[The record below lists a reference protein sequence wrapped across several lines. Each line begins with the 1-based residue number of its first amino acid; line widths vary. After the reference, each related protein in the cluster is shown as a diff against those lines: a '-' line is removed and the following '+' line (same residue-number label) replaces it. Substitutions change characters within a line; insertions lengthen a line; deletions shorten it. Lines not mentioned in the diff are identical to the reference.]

1 MLVLKPESCKS
12 PRRSALSGPA
22 RLLRRPLM
30 SAVRL
35 CFHQRGDWV
44 QTLQTSACQ
53 INRTRSDMEMRSL
66 GQKRTVH
73 AGIIRSHMLD
83 LRIQQHFIDSAD
95 LHYQVAEG
103 LAKPVEAAVQAVL
116 ACVTGGGKVLT
127 GGLGPSAALAQYLA
141 SLLVG
146 GFERERPGLAAMA
159 LSSDALT
166 ATSWPDGQALARQV
180 RALGH
185 TGDVLV
191 LISADGSE
199 PVLIEAVQAAH
210 EREMVVLGVTGRQ
223 GGALARQ
230 MRETDVHV
238 CVPHERVARIR
249 EVQHLVLHCLC
260 DGIDTQLL
268 GEQESV

>member
-1 MLVLKPESCKS
+1 MRHMSEQKPGSFTIGCV
-12 PRRSALSGPA
+12 GP
-22 RLLRRPLM
+22 
-30 SAVRL
+30 V
-35 CFHQRGDWV
+35 
-44 QTLQTSACQ
+44 
-53 INRTRSDMEMRSL
+53 
-66 GQKRTVH
+66 
-73 AGIIRSHMLD
+73 IIQSHMLD
-83 LRIQQHFIDSAD
+83 LHIQQHFIDSAD

-127 GGLGPSAALAQYLA
+127 AGQGPSAALAQYLA

-159 LSSDALT
+159 LSADVLT
-166 ATSWPDGQALARQV
+166 ATSWPDGHALARQV
-180 RALGH
+180 RALGQ

-191 LISADGSE
+191 LISADGTES
-199 PVLIEAVQAAH
+199 VLTEAVQAAH
-210 EREMVVLGVTGRQ
+210 EREMVVLGVTGQ
-223 GGALARQ
+223 HGGALARQ
-230 MRETDVHV
+230 LRETDVHV